1 MGGLLEHSRR
11 DAFSVGALMNNH
23 HLTAMIVV
31 MGTATVLLSVFVAV
45 RFWVHHRHLKGD
57 SKRLSMALFGM
68 LIGEAT
74 IGLVT
79 LKFALLAWSGNLP
92 SIPIEIQ
99 SALRFVAFAATSIT
113 TVHLA
118 MVVEDLNSK

>member
-1 MGGLLEHSRR
+1 
-11 DAFSVGALMNNH
+11 MNHH

-31 MGTATVLLSVFVAV
+31 MGAATVLLSVFVAV

-57 SKRLSMALFGM
+57 SKRLTMALFGM
-68 LIGEAT
+68 LLGEAT

-92 SIPIEIQ
+92 NVPIEIQ

-118 MVVEDLNSK
+118 MVVEELNNK